1 MEIPAT
7 VNPDNDHIY
16 NLGGVDTLSL
26 GAEPVSVTDQ

>member
-16 NLGGVDTLSL
+16 NLGVDTLSL